1 MATDAADLLGA
12 QGALAHYI
20 QGFAPRPQQQHFTRA
35 VGKTL
40 QQVGVLVAEVGTGTG
55 KTYAYLLPALLSG
68 QKIII
73 STGTRNLQDQ
83 LYDKDLPLVR
93 KALGLPLNLALL
105 KGRANYLCRY
115 RLQQLE
121 TRSPS
126 HRQQAEQMAAI
137 VDWAQQT
144 RDGDIAEVADVPE
157 DAPIWSQVTSTA
169 DNCLGQQCTFFDDC
183 YVFKARRK
191 ALNADVVVVNHYLL
205 CADLTLKEEGFGEL
219 LPGAEAFII
228 DEAHQLPE
236 VAGQFFGSALSS
248 RQLQELARD
257 CQVEQQREASDF
269 TDLLRLSEALEQSS
283 RVLHPALGTPPNRAP
298 WPDLQHSPTLC
309 KAVQQLATALSA
321 LEQALQEG
329 AQRGTGL
336 AHCLERCRL
345 LQQRLQQFI
354 VADGDNCVYWFETRL
369 RSFTL
374 YLTPLDI
381 STAFR
386 QRMQRQRSAWIFT
399 SATLAVGEDFS
410 HFSQRLGL
418 ETPCTLR
425 LESPFDYARNALLY
439 HPKNLPDPAASHYTS
454 AVLEA
459 TLPVLQASRGRAFIL
474 FTSHHALREA
484 AVWLQSRID
493 FPLLVQGERP
503 KTVLLDEFRALGNA
517 VLLATASFWEGV
529 DVRGEA
535 LSLVVIA
542 KLPFSSPGDPVMQ
555 ARIDAL
561 RQTGGNP
568 FMDYQL
574 PQAVIALKQG
584 VGRLIRDVNDRG
596 VLMLADPRLLTRSYG
611 RVFLD
616 SLPSMTRTRS
626 LRRVEQ
632 FFTSPT

>member
-1 MATDAADLLGA
+1 MSDIVDLLGA
-12 QGALAHYI
+12 EGVLAQYV
-20 QGFAPRPQQQHFTRA
+20 QGFAPRPQQQHLARA
-35 VGKTL
+35 VAETL
-40 QQVGVLVAEVGTGTG
+40 QQFSVLVAEVGTGTG
-55 KTYAYLLPALLSG
+55 KTYAYVLPALLSG
-68 QKIII
+68 HKIII
-73 STGTRNLQDQ
+73 STGTRNLQEQ
-83 LYDKDLPLVR
+83 LYSQDLPLVR
-93 KALGLPLNLALL
+93 RALGVPLNLALL
-105 KGRANYLCRY
+105 KGRSNYLCRY
-115 RLQQLE
+115 RLQQAAAQ
-121 TRSPS
+121 TYS
-126 HRQQAEQMAAI
+126 HREQAVYVAAI
-137 VDWAQQT
+137 ADWAQRT
-144 RDGDIAEVADVPE
+144 HDGDIAEVVEVPE
-157 DAPIWSQVTSTA
+157 DAPIWPQVTSTA
-169 DNCLGQQCTFFDDC
+169 DNCLGGQCPFFDEC
-183 YVFKARRK
+183 FVFKARRK
-191 ALNADVVVVNHYLL
+191 ALAADVVVVNHYLL

-219 LPGAEAFII
+219 LPNAQAVII

-236 VAGQFFGSALSS
+236 VAGQFFGATLSS
-248 RQLQELARD
+248 RQLQELAYD
-257 CQVEQQREASDF
+257 CQVEQQREAPDF
-269 TDLLRLSEALEQSS
+269 TDLLHLSQALEQAS
-283 RVLHPALGTPPNRAP
+283 RVLHPALGNAPNRAP
-298 WPDLQHSPTLC
+298 WPHLPDAPALHE
-309 KAVQQLATALSA
+309 AVQQLATALSA
-321 LEQALQEG
+321 LEQALQAG

-354 VADGDNCVYWFETRL
+354 AAEGDNCVYWFETRP

-386 QRMQRQRSAWIFT
+386 QRMQRQPSAWIFT

-418 ETPCTLR
+418 EAPRTLR

-439 HPKNLPDPAASHYTS
+439 HPQNLPDPAASHYTT

-459 TLPVLQASRGRAFIL
+459 TLPVLQVSRGRAFIL
-474 FTSHHALREA
+474 FTSHYALREA
-484 AVWLQSRID
+484 AAWLHSRID

-529 DVRGEA
+529 DVRGDA
-535 LSLVVIA
+535 LSLVVIV

-555 ARIDAL
+555 ARIDAV
-561 RQTGGNP
+561 RQAGGNP
-568 FMDYQL
+568 FIDYQL

-584 VGRLIRDVNDRG
+584 VGRLIRDVTDRG

-616 SLPSMTRTRS
+616 SLPPMTRTRS

-632 FFTSPT
+632 FFASST